1 MELETEMGLWDEPEQ
16 KTTGIAEIPAKK
28 PEIAKVRY
36 THDAIIDEILTNPA
50 ISQGELAKMFG
61 FTQAWM
67 SIMIN
72 SDAFQERMR
81 ERKCELVD
89 PRLVATLED
98 RLNGVARSALDALL
112 EKLEQHTNKTLP
124 MKTMELIA
132 TAKLGVGDRANRM
145 AAPVQQNNLYVVA
158 LPGVSPDSSSWRNS
172 AQGISPAPPPP
183 GGITDVVEMQPG
195 V

>member
-1 MELETEMGLWDEPEQ
+1 MWDEPEQ
-16 KTTGIAEIPAKK
+16 KTTGLATEVATIPKK

-145 AAPVQQNNLYVVA
+145 QAPVQQNNLYVVA
-158 LPGVSPDSSSWRNS
+158 LPGVSADSNSWRAS
-172 AQGISPAPPPP
+172 AQGLSPAPPPP

>member
-1 MELETEMGLWDEPEQ
+1 MWDEPEQ
-16 KTTGIAEIPAKK
+16 KTTGLATEVATIPAKK

-145 AAPVQQNNLYVVA
+145 QAPVQQNNLYVVA
-158 LPGVSPDSSSWRNS
+158 LPGVSADSSSWRNS
-172 AQGISPAPPPP
+172 AQGISRIPPPP
-183 GGITDVVEMQPG
+183 GGMSEIIENQTG